1 MAAKMVNVT
10 TIKTNRKCT
19 RLEFRF
25 MHEIH
30 YLLILFYFI
39 LKSTKNGTYKLKQSN
54 INFYFLLDHMI
65 TKKTS
70 SDTLTAILAIQSMF
84 AGQKHDIPFISIAR
98 LADMNVILDFH
109 PIPIRRKC
117 LRLTNIIDSIAN
129 FKNGPIL
136 KFIRY

>member
-1 MAAKMVNVT
+1 MAAKTVNAT
-10 TIKTNRKCT
+10 TIKMNRKCT

-54 INFYFLLDHMI
+54 INFYFLFDHMI
-65 TKKTS
+65 TKRTS

-117 LRLTNIIDSIAN
+117 LSLTNIIDSIAN

-136 KFIRY
+136 KLIRY